1 MSGATPFIC
10 HYSIVFVDVVAVV
23 EGPSTSVILQ
33 EPVTH
38 AIQYRYLPYQA
49 TNMADTPR
57 TPK

>member
-38 AIQYRYLPYQA
+38 AIQYTVPLPPISSNQHG
-49 TNMADTPR
+49 
-57 TPK
+57 